1 MMWSDHGMGWGVGW
15 GVFGMVHMVLWWVL
29 IIVLI
34 VVLLKWIGRLRK
46 DPRDQREDS
55 AIRILR
61 ELYARGEISKEVF
74 DQRKRDLEA

>member
-1 MMWSDHGMGWGVGW
+1 
-15 GVFGMVHMVLWWVL
+15 
-29 IIVLI
+29 VLI

-46 DPRDQREDS
+46 DPHEQREDS